1 MNKFCFKYLFTL
13 LAVLST
19 LTAVAQEAEGKVYF
33 LGIGVEK
40 CQNGTRGKANAVA
53 DVQVVL
59 ERTKKDV
66 KTTDNITYVHDGG
79 MVTATNFIGYTLYN
93 DNATLEN
100 VDSLFGEIAK
110 RAKPHDVFYFYI
122 SAESSGE
129 TGGFILPAKT
139 IPGTQKKSKMVGPT
153 RTILESSD
161 LSKHLSKIACQNQII
176 VTDGLTWNEN
186 HDKIMPLFFEFAG
199 QEKNQIV
206 VVPLVESTDSFEVAG
221 KQVSVLAAVIYNASK
236 PVLRLLKKNDQTI
249 EAVKTSMSIA
259 YNNLTGSE
267 NPVCAVHTSWKLLK
281 AASNAEPVVKNPVVA
296 PPSHNEGLSR
306 KGTAAVPD
314 IPTMESAA
322 KVRNYAL
329 IIANQNYQN
338 PAAWP
343 SLNNPIADANAVK
356 TELETYY
363 NYEVRLCTNLGLDSM
378 LTEINNLHNQGFDEN
393 TQVLFYYAGH
403 GGQKKLGS
411 QAGTGYMVPVDG
423 KAEDADKNLTS
434 YVGYDILKARLD
446 GLRARH
452 VLAMVDACFSG
463 SADAEAF
470 AQENPTNISGEK
482 EMQRSSV
489 LVQMKESMLKKSRY
503 FICSGK
509 LNPVSDGAKGKLSP
523 FAMIFLGALKE
534 GHGGSPSIVYASDVE
549 SALYNKL
556 DSRPYA
562 FAFGGTTASANGFMF
577 VPKAL
582 LKN

>member
-1 MNKFCFKYLFTL
+1 M
-13 LAVLST
+13 
-19 LTAVAQEAEGKVYF
+19 YF

-40 CQNGTRGKANAVA
+40 CTNGTRGKANAVA
-53 DVQVVL
+53 DVQVVM

-79 MVTATNFIGYTLYN
+79 MVTATNFVGYTLFN

-100 VDSLFGEIAK
+100 VDSLVTEIAK

-139 IPGTQKKSKMVGPT
+139 VPGAQKKGKLVGPT
-153 RTILESSD
+153 RSVLESSV
-161 LSKHLSKIACQNQII
+161 LSQHLSKIACQNQII

-186 HDKIMPLFFEFAG
+186 HDVILPLFFEFAG

-221 KQVSVLAAVIYNASK
+221 KQVSVLAAVINNATK
-236 PVLRLLKKNDQTI
+236 PILRLLKKNDQTT
-249 EAVKTSMSIA
+249 EAVKTSLSIA

-281 AASNAEPVVKNPVVA
+281 AATTAEPIAKKETPVPA
-296 PPSHNEGLSR
+296 SHAEDVSR
-306 KGTAAVPD
+306 KSTAAVPD
-314 IPTMESAA
+314 IPAVETAT

-338 PAAWP
+338 NAAWP
-343 SLNNPIADANAVK
+343 NLNNPIADANAIK
-356 TELETYY
+356 AELETFY

-378 LTEINNLHNQGFDEN
+378 LTEINNLHNQGFDQN

-423 KAEDADKNLTS
+423 KAEAEDKNLTS

-452 VLAMVDACFSG
+452 VLAMIDACFSG
-463 SADAEAF
+463 SADADAF
-470 AQENPTNISGEK
+470 AQESQSPDNAEK
-482 EMQRSSV
+482 QLMRSSV
-489 LVQMKESMLKKSRY
+489 LVQMRESMLKKSRY

-523 FAMIFLGALKE
+523 FALIFVGALKE
-534 GHGGSPSIVYASDVE
+534 GHNGNNTIVYASDVE

-562 FAFGGTTASANGFMF
+562 FAFGGTTPSANGFMF
-577 VPKAL
+577 VPKTL
-582 LKN
+582 LKE